1 MGKGGRKNARVL
13 VAYGSESGNSQRH
26 AQNIVKRWQKEG
38 TEATFTIKSGNE
50 VKLDELKDHFDVIM
64 IATSSYGEGDPPD
77 NIAKLMLNLLRA
89 SAAKESPLAGIQHG
103 VLGFGSSVYETY
115 MNTPRLMDKLL
126 EECGSRRML
135 QRAELDEGSEN
146 DPDAEAKRFEKE
158 MFSLLQAL
166 PSATEQP
173 VCKWTVP
180 ESKILEKTEADLNMI
195 ATSDEGMAALPLI
208 IGGVAVVGAAVAWQ
222 MGMLEGIL

>member
-1 MGKGGRKNARVL
+1 
-13 VAYGSESGNSQRH
+13 
-26 AQNIVKRWQKEG
+26 
-38 TEATFTIKSGNE
+38 
-50 VKLDELKDHFDVIM
+50 
-64 IATSSYGEGDPPD
+64 
-77 NIAKLMLNLLRA
+77 
-89 SAAKESPLAGIQHG
+89 
-103 VLGFGSSVYETY
+103 
-115 MNTPRLMDKLL
+115 
-126 EECGSRRML
+126 ML

-208 IGGVAVVGAAVAWQ
+208 IGGEGSDDSTSGVVARPTPK
-222 MGMLEGIL
+222 M